1 MKRYQLEC
9 TSANI
14 GSLDAMF
21 CVNQSTTTTV
31 QNKEKSRN
39 PSHHYS
45 TAGWNALKEF
55 EIVTQNKIPYVK
67 L

>member
-21 CVNQSTTTTV
+21 CVNQSTTTV

-39 PSHHYS
+39 PSHDYS

-55 EIVTQNKIPYVK
+55 EIVTLNKIPNVK